1 MTWKM
6 LEKVN
11 VLLKGIRGNIKLTEE
26 KVLSVTLLLEQFCIL
41 KIDKDTLINWW
52 KQKGFKCYWIKKQIE
67 PFHIKKFKLIIKV
80 MQLILIMLIGIDV
93 CDRMVFLWEE
103 TGVPRWDPPVW
114 LGDNMTISHADAW
127 YQIRVA
133 ALRGE
138 CVNTAP
144 ARHLDINKT
153 IITF

>member
-103 TGVPRWDPPVW
+103 TGVPSETQLSDLVTTWLSHMPTPGIKPGSQRWEA
-114 LGDNMTISHADAW
+114 S
-127 YQIRVA
+127 
-133 ALRGE
+133 ALTLRQ
-138 CVNTAP
+138 P
-144 ARHLDINKT
+144 DIW
-153 IITF
+153 I